1 MQLPGLREPSSL
13 SFAMTPEI
21 SVALVEDL
29 RTTREGLA
37 ALLTASGF
45 RLTGCFRSFEEAYAP
60 LAAGRADVV
69 LLDIGLPGVSGIEG
83 TRRLREARPELA
95 ILILTVYADEE
106 HVFDAICA
114 GAYGYLLKDTPP
126 EALLAAIREVFAGG
140 APMSP
145 AIARKVIR
153 SFQQKPHGAAA
164 TAALSARET
173 EVLTLLAAGHS
184 YKTAASRLAL
194 SLDTVRFHVRNIYDK
209 LHVHSKSE
217 AVARA
222 LRGRLLR

>member
-1 MQLPGLREPSSL
+1 
-13 SFAMTPEI
+13 MTSTI

-37 ALLTASGF
+37 TLLSNSGF
-45 RLTGCFRSFEEAYAP
+45 RVTGAFRSVEEAFAP
-60 LAAGRADVV
+60 LAAGCADVV
-69 LLDIGLPGVSGIEG
+69 LLDIGLPGASGIEG
-83 TRRLREARPELA
+83 TRMLRDARPGLA

-126 EALLAAIREVFAGG
+126 ERLLAAIREVVAGG

-145 AIARKVIR
+145 DIARKVIR
-153 SFQQKPHGAAA
+153 SFQGERPASEK
-164 TAALSARET
+164 TEALSLRET

-184 YKTAASRLAL
+184 YKTAASRLGL

-222 LRGRLLR
+222 LRGRLLK

>member
-1 MQLPGLREPSSL
+1 MSAPIRVMIVDDHPVVRNGLSGM
-13 SFAMTPEI
+13 FAGEVEFEVI
-21 SVALVEDL
+21 GEAADGSEALRRAQALGPDVILMDL
-29 RTTREGLA
+29 RMPGMDGVHAIAALTAAGVPARVLVLTTYDTDSEVLA
-37 ALLTASGF
+37 A
-45 RLTGCFRSFEEAYAP
+45 
-60 LAAGRADVV
+60 
-69 LLDIGLPGVSGIEG
+69 IE
-83 TRRLREARPELA
+83 
-95 ILILTVYADEE
+95 
-106 HVFDAICA
+106 A
-114 GAYGYLLKDTPP
+114 GATGYLLKDTPP

-184 YKTAASRLAL
+184 YKTAAARLAL

>member
-1 MQLPGLREPSSL
+1 MRLPDDCKPPSLWLR
-13 SFAMTPEI
+13 MTSTI
-21 SVALVEDL
+21 AVALVEDL

-37 ALLTASGF
+37 ALLSASGF
-45 RLTGCFRSFEEAYAP
+45 RVTGAFRSIEEAFAP
-60 LAAGRADVV
+60 LAGGCADVV
-69 LLDIGLPGVSGIEG
+69 LLDIGLPGASGIEG

-126 EALLAAIREVFAGG
+126 ERLLAAIREVVAGG

-145 AIARKVIR
+145 EIARKVIG
-153 SFQQKPHGAAA
+153 SFQRDPLA
-164 TAALSARET
+164 TAKSDALTLRET

-194 SLDTVRFHVRNIYDK
+194 SPDTVRFHVRNIYDK

>member
-1 MQLPGLREPSSL
+1 MKKPV
-13 SFAMTPEI
+13 A
-21 SVALVEDL
+21 VALVEDQ

-37 ALLTASGF
+37 TLL
-45 RLTGCFRSFEEAYAP
+45 RSPGVELVGAFGSSEEAFEP
-60 LAAGRADVV
+60 LTTGVADVV
-69 LLDIGLPGVSGIEG
+69 LLDIGLPGASGIEG
-83 TRRLREARPELA
+83 TRRLREKRPELA
-95 ILILTVYADEE
+95 ILILTVYADEA

-126 EALLAAIREVFAGG
+126 ERLLAAIREVVDGG

-145 AIARKVIR
+145 EIARKVIG
-153 SFQQKPHGAAA
+153 SFQRHPAVK
-164 TAALSARET
+164 TETLSTRET

-184 YKTAASRLAL
+184 YKTAGAKLTL
-194 SLDTVRFHVRNIYDK
+194 SLDTVRFHVHNIYDK

-222 LRGRLLR
+222 LRDRLLS